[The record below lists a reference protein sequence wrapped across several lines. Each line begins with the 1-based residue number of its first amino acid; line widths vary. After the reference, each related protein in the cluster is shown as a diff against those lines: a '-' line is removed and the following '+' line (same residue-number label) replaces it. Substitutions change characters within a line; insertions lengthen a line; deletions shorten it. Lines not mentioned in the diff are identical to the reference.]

1 MNRKPQS
8 YQKFKI
14 LKDTFYSSV
23 GFFNNS
29 VIYNCRSLV
38 GKLILDSE
46 IIIMQK
52 KNIISLFW
60 VGFGVNIFFF
70 IITTDDKT
78 IENFFYGL
86 LICLVYSFFLGIGN
100 AMTNELLNKKF
111 SWTEQTRA
119 RTIFGII
126 ALVFINVIIS
136 YLCGYLNFVVIQQ
149 KATTA
154 AFFSEKYNMVNWFT
168 INISL
173 MISAFLHAKG
183 FMEELKKNTKKE
195 VVEQKL
201 IAKSANAQ
209 FESLKNQ
216 LDPHFLFNSLNVLT
230 ALIDEN
236 PEQAQKFTTSMSK
249 IYRYVLEQKDKEIVK
264 VEDEI
269 EFAKIYCNLLKTRFE
284 DSVSFNFD
292 INPDDLQKLVVPL
305 SLQLLLENCIKH
317 NFATSSKPLNV
328 RIFTEGKFLCIENNL
343 QVREQ
348 LKESAGIGLSN
359 IVQRYA
365 LLTRDHVFIEKSEQ
379 TFKVKIPILT
389 EKIAKK
395 MDTYT
400 APDTENIA
408 YHRAAKRVKELKSF
422 YGNLISYCIV
432 IPFLT
437 IFNLLTSPG
446 QLWFYWPMLGWG
458 IGLTAHAM
466 NVFAIGKNW
475 EEKKIQEI
483 LNKENQK

>member
-1 MNRKPQS
+1 MNKKPLTTLTW
-8 YQKFKI
+8 I
-14 LKDTFYSSV
+14 TLGSS
-23 GFFNNS
+23 
-29 VIYNCRSLV
+29 
-38 GKLILDSE
+38 
-46 IIIMQK
+46 
-52 KNIISLFW
+52 
-60 VGFGVNIFFF
+60 IFFF
-70 IITTDDKT
+70 TFFSEEKT
-78 IENFFYGL
+78 LESFGYNL
-86 LICLVYSFFLGIGN
+86 LISAIYAFSLGLSNGYLN
-100 AMTNELLNKKF
+100 DFLNKKL
-111 SWTEQTRA
+111 SWTEQTRL
-119 RTIFGII
+119 RTILGII
-126 ALVFINVIIS
+126 ATIIVNFIVVYACNYVNYVIIQKVAS
-136 YLCGYLNFVVIQQ
+136 TEDFLSGKYDFTTWFMINF
-149 KATTA
+149 A
-154 AFFSEKYNMVNWFT
+154 
-168 INISL
+168 L

-249 IYRYVLEQKDKEIVK
+249 IYRYVLEQKDKEMVK

-284 DSVSFNFD
+284 DSVDFTFD
-292 INPDDLQKLVVPL
+292 INSDDLQKMVVPL

-317 NFATSSKPLNV
+317 NFATSGRPLNI

-348 LKESAGIGLSN
+348 LTESAGIGLSN

-365 LLTRDHVFIEKSEQ
+365 LLTKENVFIEKSEHN
-379 TFKVKIPILT
+379 FKVKVPIL
-389 EKIAKK
+389 IKK
-395 MDTYT
+395 DTHQMTTYT
-400 APDTENIA
+400 AQSTENMA
-408 YHRAAKRVKELKSF
+408 YEKAVKRVKELKGF

-432 IPFLT
+432 IPFLV
-437 IFNLLTSPG
+437 IINLITSPKEI
-446 QLWFYWPMLGWG
+446 WFYWPMLGWG
-458 IGLTAHAM
+458 IGILAHGM
-466 NVFAIGKNW
+466 NTFAIGKNW

-483 LNKENQK
+483 MNNQK